1 MPNTR
6 YSILAFALLLLLS
19 APAAAQPWQHDV
31 PQKGPPAA
39 PEPLETPPQRQ
50 QAPQPQPAPQPAP
63 QQAPQPA
70 GGYYAAPPQTGQA
83 VGARNA
89 TAIDGFGLH
98 FPAFTLKLP
107 TLQLPS
113 TFKLR
118 TGPHMVLDSAKA
130 PYVQHSPMTLSAP
143 VAMQAVPAQG
153 PMPSQAPTP
162 ASAPGRPWQK
172 SCQLDEEMLK
182 RERIR
187 EQEIAMLK
195 QQVASLA
202 SSMETMVRLTER
214 AYGTETGQASPSTQV
229 RHVAPQPFQL
239 SRTRQIAKPQS
250 MYHQTSAQL
259 ENTPGISSAQRA
271 AWQSPINARRL
282 PPNPASTLRFLP
294 PVR

>member
-1 MPNTR
+1 MGR
-6 YSILAFALLLLLS
+6 GRWGCAAECAFATVR
-19 APAAAQPWQHDV
+19 AF
-31 PQKGPPAA
+31 
-39 PEPLETPPQRQ
+39 
-50 QAPQPQPAPQPAP
+50 
-63 QQAPQPA
+63 
-70 GGYYAAPPQTGQA
+70 
-83 VGARNA
+83 A
-89 TAIDGFGLH
+89 TEW
-98 FPAFTLKLP
+98 AFTAVREP
-107 TLQLPS
+107 TTERAL
-113 TFKLR
+113 TE
-118 TGPHMVLDSAKA
+118 A
-130 PYVQHSPMTLSAP
+130 
-143 VAMQAVPAQG
+143 VA
-153 PMPSQAPTP
+153 